1 MVRRNVRLD
10 KVIKQGH
17 LLRATQK
24 SHNEEFMSVIKVF
37 WAASAKMLFK
47 DTNSTCDNRHVH
59 ELYVLFSGL
68 SCLLALRHE
77 MQLHRQN

>member
-1 MVRRNVRLD
+1 
-10 KVIKQGH
+10 
-17 LLRATQK
+17 
-24 SHNEEFMSVIKVF
+24 MSVIKVF
-37 WAASAKMLFK
+37 RAASAKMLFK

-77 MQLHRQN
+77 MQLHRRN